1 MPKLYMISHSM
12 KLPVG
17 VSATISGHDV
27 TVVKDGKSLT
37 REFRHPRIEVRDSAD
52 GMEVFCNLPRRKE
65 KALAGTWAAHLNN
78 MVRGIDSGF
87 EYKLKAVYSHF
98 PMTIKVQGNEMTI
111 TNLFGEKV
119 PRVAALPWS
128 PAEVEVKVANKTEIT
143 VIGADREKVGQTAAN
158 IERACRIKKRDRR
171 VFQDGI
177 YIVSKGNE

>member
-1 MPKLYMISHSM
+1 MLFRS
-12 KLPVG
+12 
-17 VSATISGHDV
+17 
-27 TVVKDGKSLT
+27 TVAKDGKSIT
-37 REFRHPRIEVRDSAD
+37 REFRHPRIEVRDSTD

-65 KALAGTWAAHLNN
+65 KALAGTWAAHLTN

-128 PAEVEVKVANKTEIT
+128 PGEVEVKVANKTDIT